1 MPSLAW
7 VLCAVLIGY
16 AFGAIPFAW
25 LIARHYGVDILK
37 AGSGNPG
44 ATNVRRTVGK
54 WPGNAVFV
62 LDFLKGLVAAG
73 WPAFMVDDENTVV
86 YAAIGGL
93 AGAVAG
99 HSYSVF
105 LRFRGG
111 KGVATTMGGLAAILP
126 QAVLAGVGVWVLV
139 YYVFRYVSLA
149 SLLFAL
155 SLPAAVAFLA
165 PEPRTPLLAFSV
177 VIAALIFYRHCGNIK
192 QLLEGS
198 EHRFGREASG
208 GAFESDQEKNGKG

>member
-37 AGSGNPG
+37 VGSGNPG
-44 ATNVRRTVGK
+44 ATNVRRAVGK

-73 WPAFMVDDENTVV
+73 WPGFVVDDENTVV

-111 KGVATTMGGLAAILP
+111 KGVATTMGGLVAILP
-126 QAVLAGVGVWVLV
+126 QALLAGIGVWVIV
-139 YYVFRYVSLA
+139 YYVSRYVSLA

-155 SLPAAVAFLA
+155 SLPAAVALLA
-165 PEPRTPLLAFSV
+165 PEPRTPLLVFSV
-177 VIAALIFYRHCGNIK
+177 VIALLIFYRHRGNIK

-208 GAFESDQEKNGKG
+208 SALESDQDKNGKG

>member
-1 MPSLAW
+1 MPFLTW

-25 LIARHYGVDILK
+25 LIARRYGVNILK
-37 AGSGNPG
+37 VGSGNPG

-54 WPGNAVFV
+54 GPGNAVFV
-62 LDFLKGLVAAG
+62 LDFLKGLAAAG
-73 WPAFMVDDENTVV
+73 WPGFVVDDEHTVV

-111 KGVATTMGGLAAILP
+111 KGVATTMGGLVAIFP
-126 QAVLAGVGVWVLV
+126 QALLAGIGVWVIV
-139 YYVFRYVSLA
+139 YYVSRYVSLA

-165 PEPRTPLLAFSV
+165 PEPRTPLLVFSV
-177 VIAALIFYRHCGNIK
+177 VIALLIFYRHRSNIK
-192 QLLEGS
+192 QLLDGS
-198 EHRFGREASG
+198 EHRFDREASE
-208 GAFESDQEKNGKG
+208 GALERDQDKNGKG

>member
-37 AGSGNPG
+37 VGSGNPG
-44 ATNVRRTVGK
+44 ATNVRRAVGK
-54 WPGNAVFV
+54 GPGNAVFV

-73 WPAFMVDDENTVV
+73 WPGFVVNDENTVV

-99 HSYSVF
+99 HSYSAF

-126 QAVLAGVGVWVLV
+126 QAVLAGVGVWVIV
-139 YYVFRYVSLA
+139 YYASRYVSLA

-155 SLPAAVAFLA
+155 SLPVSVAFLA

-177 VIAALIFYRHCGNIK
+177 VIALLIFYRHRGNIK

-198 EHRFGREASG
+198 ENRFDSEDSRGVPEC
-208 GAFESDQEKNGKG
+208 EQDKNGKG